1 MEKLDKKLS
10 YDTLKDYSK
19 LKKKKIFLIIGILIL
34 IFLSVIVD
42 ILTGPAML
50 SIKQVISTIFN
61 LESTNIA
68 QNIIIWDMRIPMAIM
83 AIIVGCNLGI
93 SGALMQTILLNPL
106 SSPYTLGIGSG
117 ASFGASFAI
126 LFLTGLKI
134 IPPEYIVAI
143 TAFIFAMAACLII
156 YLIGKFK
163 NMSTSL
169 IVLSGI
175 AMLFTFQSL
184 QALLQFGAN
193 EHELQNIIFWTF
205 GSLQKVTW
213 IKLIITLIILVLIFP
228 LIMKNI
234 WKYTALLLGDEKAT
248 SLGINVA
255 KLKIITY
262 LYISLLSATAI
273 SFVGTIGFVGLVS
286 PHITRVLVGEDQRY
300 FIPVSGIMGGLIL
313 SVASILSKVVIPG
326 IIFPIGIITSLIGVP
341 FFFFIVFKSR

>member
-1 MEKLDKKLS
+1 MLFRS
-10 YDTLKDYSK
+10 
-19 LKKKKIFLIIGILIL
+19 KIFLIVGIIIL

-61 LESTNIA
+61 LESTNVA
-68 QNIIIWDMRIPMAIM
+68 QNVIIWDMRIPMAIM

-134 IPPEYIVAI
+134 MPPEYIVAI

-205 GSLQKVTW
+205 GSLQKVT
-213 IKLIITLIILVLIFP
+213 
-228 LIMKNI
+228 
-234 WKYTALLLGDEKAT
+234 
-248 SLGINVA
+248 
-255 KLKIITY
+255 
-262 LYISLLSATAI
+262 
-273 SFVGTIGFVGLVS
+273 
-286 PHITRVLVGEDQRY
+286 
-300 FIPVSGIMGGLIL
+300 
-313 SVASILSKVVIPG
+313 
-326 IIFPIGIITSLIGVP
+326 
-341 FFFFIVFKSR
+341 